1 MGYELIHES
10 IHAIEEN
17 AELIQSPLNLFT
29 NPFKNY
35 LENLNKFESIHE
47 LIRLF
52 LKIKIA
58 FKRNF

>member
-17 AELIQSPLNLFT
+17 AKSIQSPLNLFT
-29 NPFKNY
+29 DPFKNY
-35 LENLNKFESIHE
+35 LENLDKFE

-58 FKRNF
+58 LKRNF